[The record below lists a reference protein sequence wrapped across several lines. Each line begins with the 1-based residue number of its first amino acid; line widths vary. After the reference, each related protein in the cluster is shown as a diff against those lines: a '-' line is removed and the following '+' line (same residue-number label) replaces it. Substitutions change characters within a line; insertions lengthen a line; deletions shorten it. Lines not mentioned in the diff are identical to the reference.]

1 MDGKKTNQTVV
12 TFLNRQEV
20 DFLDKLGK
28 DALFSTGSKVS
39 RSTLIAWLVDI
50 LQGLGI
56 SGENIKE
63 EKDLE
68 NKLIEALKLI
78 EAGRNK

>member
-1 MDGKKTNQTVV
+1 MDDKKTNQAVV

-28 DALFSTGSKVS
+28 DALFSAGSKVS

-56 SGENIKE
+56 NGENLKK

-68 NKLIEALKLI
+68 NKLMEALNLLAADK
-78 EAGRNK
+78 KQ

>member
-78 EAGRNK
+78 EEGRNI